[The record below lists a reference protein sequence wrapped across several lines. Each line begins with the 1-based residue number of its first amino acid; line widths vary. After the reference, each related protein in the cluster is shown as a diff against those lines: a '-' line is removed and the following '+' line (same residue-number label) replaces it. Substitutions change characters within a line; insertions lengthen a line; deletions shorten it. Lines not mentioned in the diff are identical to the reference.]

1 MHFTIQDLLDYAQI
15 KADKFRKNFRRFNIR
30 ETVDKVMSIQLK
42 SADDKG
48 VRLHADFSNLA
59 EDQEESLY
67 DDGKPSPIVYS
78 DEQRVM
84 QVLLSL
90 QSNALKY
97 TK

>member
-15 KADKFRKNFRRFNIR
+15 KAEKFRKNFRRFNIR
-30 ETVDKVMSIQLK
+30 ETVDKVISIQRK

-48 VRLHADFSNLA
+48 VHLNADYTNIA
-59 EDQEESLY
+59 IDEEESQY
-67 DDGKPSPIVYS
+67 DEGKMSPIIYS

-84 QVLLSL
+84 QILLSL

>member
-1 MHFTIQDLLDYAQI
+1 
-15 KADKFRKNFRRFNIR
+15 
-30 ETVDKVMSIQLK
+30 MSIQLK

-48 VRLHADFSNLA
+48 VRLHADYNNIA
-59 EDQEESLY
+59 GDEEESQY
-67 DDGKPSPIVYS
+67 DEGKLSPIIYS

>member
-30 ETVDKVMSIQLK
+30 ETVEKVMSIQLK

-48 VRLHADFSNLA
+48 VRLYADYNNIA
-59 EDQEESLY
+59 EDEEESKY
-67 DDGKPSPIVYS
+67 DEGKLSPIIYS